1 MPIGYDFEWP
11 EKCVDT
17 NYYLIWWRNDS
28 LKYIKHLVII
38 YNAMDCAEIEKKNT
52 SDDWIVWNKSCLSVD
67 LPAGFS
73 KQIGKTGNFENVEKY
88 RGKRVNAVI
97 CR

>member
-1 MPIGYDFEWP
+1 MPIEYDFEWP

-38 YNAMDCAEIEKKNT
+38 YNAMDCAEIEKKT
-52 SDDWIVWNKSCLSVD
+52 
-67 LPAGFS
+67 
-73 KQIGKTGNFENVEKY
+73 Q
-88 RGKRVNAVI
+88 VI
-97 CR
+97 IELFGINHASA